1 VNVSSL
7 CWVSL
12 SFNPT
17 LTLIQKQR
25 RQIMTT
31 LLENAFE
38 PASKLSDNE
47 QNALARCL
55 LEELEAERN

>member
-1 VNVSSL
+1 
-7 CWVSL
+7 
-12 SFNPT
+12 
-17 LTLIQKQR
+17 
-25 RQIMTT
+25 MTT

>member
-1 VNVSSL
+1 
-7 CWVSL
+7 
-12 SFNPT
+12 
-17 LTLIQKQR
+17 
-25 RQIMTT
+25 MTT

-38 PASKLSDNE
+38 PVSKLSDNE